1 MTVRQTG
8 GKQGLRA
15 ASLCVLLMLCRT
27 SLGVELSLE
36 GSLTSYTKF
45 PPWEVSENGSLQ
57 FDFRS
62 RFPDGLLLYMDD
74 GGRYDF
80 IEVKLVDGVARLRFN
95 LGSGTCVV
103 TLGQGL
109 DDGAWHSLELRR
121 HDARTTFTLDNISE
135 TQRCCNTDC
144 RFGNIS
150 RNSDLFIGGLPI
162 EYGARLSMLALP
174 SVMFEPRFK
183 GSVRDLVYTEY
194 GGSSERVSLID
205 SRGLRT
211 TERREC
217 DTANTCRHDGVCV
230 DTDSG
235 PICDCSLTEYV
246 GKQCEIGR
254 NFSFTTAN
262 TPLLIIR
269 FFLN

>member
-1 MTVRQTG
+1 MVCAGNWIRRQLLMEATVDISAADSGGEMTVRRTG
-8 GKQGLRA
+8 GKQALRA
-15 ASLCVLLMLCRT
+15 ASLCVLLLLCRT
-27 SLGVELSLE
+27 SLGAELSLE

-121 HDARTTFTLDNISE
+121 HDARTTFTL
-135 TQRCCNTDC
+135 
-144 RFGNIS
+144 
-150 RNSDLFIGGLPI
+150 
-162 EYGARLSMLALP
+162 
-174 SVMFEPRFK
+174 
-183 GSVRDLVYTEY
+183 SVRDLVYTEY

-205 SRGLRT
+205 SRGLRAT
-211 TERREC
+211 DRREC

-230 DTDSG
+230 DTVSG
-235 PICDCSLTEYV
+235 SICDCSLTEYV

-269 FFLN
+269 FFFKIN